1 MNKGSILI
9 LLLIVSILALFL
21 FYPTVYVFKGA
32 FWHDGKL
39 SFSFFRSLLLN
50 PITRD
55 AILNSFMLA
64 SVTTLLTII
73 IAVPLA
79 YAFVRYRFPLKN
91 FLGGLMLIPLVMPPF
106 VGAVGMKQVLAR
118 FGSLNL
124 LFMELG
130 FISSPIDWLGSAR
143 FWGVTIVMALHF
155 YPIMYLNISSA
166 LANIDPSLEE
176 AALNLGSS
184 PWRKFLR
191 VTLPLLTP
199 GFFAGAVLVF
209 VGAFT
214 DLGTPLIFEYRR
226 VVPVQ
231 IFDRVTDIGT
241 NPEGF
246 ALVVLVLLF
255 TLTSFVLSKRLFG
268 LEGYQTLSKGG
279 TRSVEIEPT
288 TWAKVAL
295 IACFVFVIVLASLP
309 HISVIL
315 TSIREKWFMTVLP
328 ESYTLKY
335 YRDALGHKLTLPSI
349 RNSIILSSLSTVVD
363 IGLGLMVAWLLTR
376 KKFRG
381 ADWLDAI
388 VMLPLAIPG
397 IVLAFGYV
405 ASFASTPLNPRENP
419 MPLLVIAYAMRRL
432 PYMVRS
438 AYAGFQQI
446 SVTLEEA
453 AMNLG
458 SSTIRVLRKITIP
471 LIFANIIAG
480 SIMAFAFAMLEVSD
494 SLILAV
500 KEQFFPLTK
509 AIYQLL
515 GRIEDGPCIASAL
528 GVWAMTFL
536 AISLITANSLLGKR
550 MGTLFR
556 V

>member
-1 MNKGSILI
+1 MNKGTVII
-9 LLLIVSILALFL
+9 LLLIISFIGVFL
-21 FYPTVYVFKGA
+21 FYPTFYVFKEA
-32 FWHDGKL
+32 CWHDGTL
-39 SFSFFRSLLLN
+39 SFSYFRSLMLN

-55 AILNSFMLA
+55 AIVNSLLLA

-73 IAVPLA
+73 LAVPLA
-79 YAFVRYRFPLKN
+79 YASVRYRFPLKN
-91 FLGGLMLIPLVMPPF
+91 LLSGLLLIPLVMPPF
-106 VGAVGMKQVLAR
+106 VGAVGMKQFLAR

-124 LFMELG
+124 LLMELG
-130 FISSPIDWLGSAR
+130 LISSPVDWLGSAR

-155 YPIMYLNISSA
+155 YPIMYLNVSAA

-184 PWRKFLR
+184 PARKFLR
-191 VTLPLLTP
+191 ITLPLLTP
-199 GFFAGAVLVF
+199 GLFAGAILIF
-209 VGAFT
+209 IGAFT

-246 ALVVLVLLF
+246 ALVVLVLFF
-255 TLTSFVLSKRLFG
+255 TLFSFIFNKRLFG
-268 LEGYQTLSKGG
+268 REGYQTLSKGG
-279 TRSVEIEPT
+279 ARSTEIEPP
-288 TWAKVAL
+288 AL
-295 IACFVFVIVLASLP
+295 IKISLTLFFTLVILLASLP
-309 HISVIL
+309 HLSVIL
-315 TSIREKWFMTVLP
+315 TSLREKWFMTILP

-335 YRDALGHKLTLPSI
+335 YSEALGHKLTLPAI
-349 RNSIILSSLSTVVD
+349 RNSIILSSLSTIADVIV
-363 IGLGLMVAWLLTR
+363 GLTVAWLLTR

-381 ADWLDAI
+381 AELLDAV

-405 ASFASTPLNPRENP
+405 ASFADTPLNPRENP

-432 PYMVRS
+432 PYMVRA
-438 AYAGFQQI
+438 AYVGFQQV

-453 AMNLG
+453 GMNLG
-458 SSTIRVLRKITIP
+458 SSTIRVLYKITVP
-471 LIFANIIAG
+471 LIIANIIAG

-494 SLILAV
+494 SLILAI
-500 KEQFFPLTK
+500 KEQFYPLTK

-528 GVWAMTFL
+528 GVWAMVFL
-536 AISLITANSLLGKR
+536 ALSLLTANALLGKR

-556 V
+556 I